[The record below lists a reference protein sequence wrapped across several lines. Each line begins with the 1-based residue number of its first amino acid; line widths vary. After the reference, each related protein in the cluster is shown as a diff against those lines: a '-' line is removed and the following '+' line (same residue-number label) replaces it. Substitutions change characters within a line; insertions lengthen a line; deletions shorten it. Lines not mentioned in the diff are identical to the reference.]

1 MSALVTRPTRNR
13 RPGRYQLSPYDKV
26 SQGAKAKF
34 KASPLYVNNQL
45 YLDQL
50 KLIQYAFNKD
60 GNRSEIIVSTDDQF
74 ISRHNFMSLLPNT
87 ALSEEICGQSALTVG
102 ADVDGFAQAVT
113 VGKPF
118 MPDFRSYILLIPYF
132 ILSYLEMPSHQHGSF
147 GSLSGLARAIASVQ
161 KANTYIM
168 GTKAL
173 EKSRKKPKKITAY
186 MLSLLD
192 GNNQPEVDKPLEV
205 GYLLDMSLY
214 NKWLAT
220 FIIVG

>member
-74 ISRHNFMSLLPNT
+74 ISKHNFMSLLPNT

-147 GSLSGLARAIASVQ
+147 GSLSGLHDSQDVRGRITVQLIDSTFNEGRARLLAQ
-161 KANTYIM
+161 AN
-168 GTKAL
+168 
-173 EKSRKKPKKITAY
+173 
-186 MLSLLD
+186 
-192 GNNQPEVDKPLEV
+192 NNQPEVGKLLEV